1 MPSLQSSDQ
10 RNFGNTVVIESIPPL
25 IVLLLKCPMK
35 GQTGCLSRISFC
47 LQELP
52 LPAPLCYLDRCKDR
66 LPPAFSWLEHTLVL
80 VCGFAESELAL
91 SNGYLESMRKKFRS
105 LKTKFVFQK
114 TRLSFLCSRF
124 TCLLAECSF
133 TVLRTSKL
141 LLIVLYF
148 MLGFVNRTSSLQP
161 RITWL

>member
-1 MPSLQSSDQ
+1 MSCFSNFRPAVEGKRRTFNYCTFQSLVEDSMPSLQSSDQ

-35 GQTGCLSRISFC
+35 GQTGCLSRISSCF
-47 LQELP
+47 QELP
-52 LPAPLCYLDRCKDR
+52 LPAPLCYLDPCKDR

-105 LKTKFVFQK
+105 LKTKFVR
-114 TRLSFLCSRF
+114 RLGCPSSAQDSPA
-124 TCLLAECSF
+124 CLQNAHSPF
-133 TVLRTSKL
+133 
-141 LLIVLYF
+141 
-148 MLGFVNRTSSLQP
+148 
-161 RITWL
+161 